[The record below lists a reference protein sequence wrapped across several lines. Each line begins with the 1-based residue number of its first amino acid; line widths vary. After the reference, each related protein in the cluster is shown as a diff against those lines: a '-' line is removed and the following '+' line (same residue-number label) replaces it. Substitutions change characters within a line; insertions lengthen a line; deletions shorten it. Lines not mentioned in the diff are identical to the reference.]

1 MKSRSFKLMNY
12 STEVPA
18 SRTIMEIEE
27 LLARAGVKSVH
38 KEYAAS
44 EPIGFV
50 FSIQTRH
57 GELFFKMPCEVEP
70 VFETLY
76 AEIRKPHHN
85 TKQLLREQAVRVAWR
100 VMLDSL
106 RADLTK
112 LRLKQVVPEQVFL
125 PYLYNPRTGT
135 TLYQQLET
143 TGFKMLG
150 EGKSAPVV

>member
-1 MKSRSFKLMNY
+1 MKKFRLMNY
-12 STEVPA
+12 TTSVKA
-18 SRTIMEIEE
+18 SQTIMEIED

-38 KEYAAS
+38 KEYQNH
-44 EPIGFV
+44 EPSAFV
-50 FSIQTRH
+50 FSIVTRH

-76 AEIRKPHHN
+76 AEIKKPHHN
-85 TKQLLREQAVRVAWR
+85 TKQLLREQSVRVAWR

-125 PYLYNPRTGT
+125 PYLYNPNSGV
-135 TLYQQLET
+135 TLFQQLEEGGFKQLT
-143 TGFKMLG
+143 TGK
-150 EGKSAPVV
+150 K